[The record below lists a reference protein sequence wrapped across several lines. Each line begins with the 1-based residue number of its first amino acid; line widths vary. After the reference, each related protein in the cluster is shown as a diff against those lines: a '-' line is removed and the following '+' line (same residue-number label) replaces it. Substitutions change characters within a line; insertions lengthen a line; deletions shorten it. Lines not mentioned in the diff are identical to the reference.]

1 MELRQLTYFLTA
13 AQTQN
18 FRKAADLCLVAQPAL
33 SRQIAALEEE
43 LGIALFRRVKQ
54 RVVLTSAGQEFA
66 SYVKNALDTLQ
77 QGQFAMSR
85 LQQGQ
90 SGTLR
95 IGCNESLATALLPEV
110 FSSFRVK
117 YPDVRMKVSVN
128 RTDEVVALVE
138 SGEVDLGLIFDP
150 DVRSEIVVLKEL
162 FRQPL
167 QVLVSAAH
175 PLAQLEPSQMTLRRV
190 LEEPLILLDQSA
202 RLRKVLDRIF
212 LQRGYTIS
220 PSVEIS
226 SVEALKELVRQGSGI
241 TLISPALMRSVHHE
255 GLSLVP
261 ISDLQEEFIYALVYR
276 RFGTVSLVARQFI
289 DIVLHQADEAVE

>member
-1 MELRQLTYFLTA
+1 MEFRQLTYFLTA

-18 FRKAADLCLVAQPAL
+18 FRKAADLCYVAQPAL

-43 LGIALFRRVKQ
+43 LGITLFRRVKQ
-54 RVVLTSAGQEFA
+54 RVVLTPAGQEFA
-66 SYVKNALDTLQ
+66 NYVKSALDTLQ

-90 SGTLR
+90 GGTLS

-110 FSSFRVK
+110 FSRFRGQ

-128 RTDEVVALVE
+128 RTDEVISLVE
-138 SGEVDLGLIFDP
+138 QGEVDLGLIFDP
-150 DVRSEIVVLKEL
+150 DVRSEIVVLQEL
-162 FRQPL
+162 FRQQL
-167 QVLVSAAH
+167 QVLVSSEH
-175 PLAQLEPSQMTLRRV
+175 PLARQEPREITLSRA
-190 LEEPLILLDQSA
+190 LEEPLILLDESA

-212 LQRGYTIS
+212 LQRGFVIS

-226 SVEALKELVRQGSGI
+226 SVEGLKELVRHGSGI
-241 TLISPALMRSVHHE
+241 TLISPALMRSAHHE
-255 GLSLVP
+255 GLTLLP

-276 RFGTVSLVARQFI
+276 RFGTLSLLARQFI
-289 DIVLHQADEAVE
+289 DIVLKTKTLTE